1 VARLT
6 LPSKILIPYGDLDR
20 QDKLHKLCLVGRL
33 DSHQNFSGANSHAQC
48 EFASAEGGHK
58 SNRLLAERK
67 NFHSRSPRID
77 IIYQLCYSNMDMEK
91 EKELKHELER
101 MEWEF
106 SMLYEVSN
114 AMRTTLRLDQVFYII
129 LTALTAHE
137 GLGFNRAMLF
147 LVNEKE
153 NVLEG
158 VMGIGPH
165 SGEEAGK
172 IWHSISQR
180 EMTLDDFVSAYD
192 SFSKDAESKLNSI
205 VKGMKIPLRED
216 MGVLAL
222 TILEGMPFEITT
234 DEAKKNIDPEIFRM
248 LNTNFFVTV
257 PLRAKDKVLGA
268 ILVDNVFNK
277 KPITKS
283 DVRMLTMF
291 ANHAGLAVENSKL
304 YEETVYLSNTDWL
317 TKLWNYGRFQQML
330 SFEIEK
336 AKIHSTSTSLVMIDV
351 DNFKNFNDNH
361 GHLSGDEALKNIAVI
376 LQGKSRKCDIVARY
390 GGEEFVIIMPDTS
403 KDNARLFAERLRNE
417 TERFYAEDAAITP
430 NKRLT
435 ISAGIATYPED
446 AATKNDLISMAD
458 AALYKAKHSGKNRV
472 YISTKAMTG

>member
-1 VARLT
+1 M
-6 LPSKILIPYGDLDR
+6 
-20 QDKLHKLCLVGRL
+20 
-33 DSHQNFSGANSHAQC
+33 N
-48 EFASAEGGHK
+48 
-58 SNRLLAERK
+58 
-67 NFHSRSPRID
+67 
-77 IIYQLCYSNMDMEK
+77 EK
-91 EKELKHELER
+91 EKMLKQELER

-114 AMRTTLRLDQVFYII
+114 AMRTTLKLDQIFYII

-153 NVLEG
+153 NALEG
-158 VMGIGPH
+158 IMGIGPH
-165 SGEEAGK
+165 SAEEAGK
-172 IWHSISQR
+172 IWQSLSQR

-192 SFSKDAESKLNSI
+192 NFKNDPESKLNSI
-205 VKGMKIPLRED
+205 VKGMKLPLRED

-234 DEAKKNIDPEIFRM
+234 EEAKKKVDPEILRM

-257 PLRAKDKVLGA
+257 PLKAKDRVLGA

-283 DVRMLTMF
+283 DVRVLTMF
-291 ANHAGLAVENSKL
+291 ANHAGLAIENSRI
-304 YEETVYLSNTDWL
+304 YEEIVYLSNTDWL
-317 TKLWNYGRFQQML
+317 TKLWNYGKFQQLL

-336 AKIHSTSTSLVMIDV
+336 AKVHTISTSLVMIDV
-351 DNFKNFNDNH
+351 DNFKNYNDTH
-361 GHLSGDEALKNIAVI
+361 GHLKGDEALRNIASI
-376 LQGKSRKCDIVARY
+376 LHGKSRKCDIVARY

-403 KDNARLFAERLRNE
+403 KDNAKLFAERLRSE
-417 TERFYAEDAAITP
+417 VEKFYAEDARISSD
-430 NKRLT
+430 KRLT

-446 AATKNDLISMAD
+446 ASKKDELISMSD
-458 AALYKAKHSGKNRV
+458 AALYQAKKTGKNR
-472 YISTKAMTG
+472 ICIFNKATTV